1 MLVRFF
7 NNTRPITL
15 LVLFVALAIIASSSV
30 YISFHDV
37 DYQNIYVSTFFYE
50 SIGAVST
57 YILSVGFILSLGFLL
72 NFIAHD
78 NSITKDNSFALLFFV
93 ILVFSSRSSS
103 IINPVLISV
112 LFLNLGLK
120 NLLSLHE
127 HNNAS
132 QKLFNTGLLLGISS
146 VIYPFT
152 IFYAILVF
160 LGIVMYGADS
170 WRQWITPILGI
181 VLPYYILFSWFFWF
195 DSLDYFWDT
204 YFLNTLHFH
213 TASFQASPLASVVWG
228 IFALLIFLSL
238 INFFQN
244 RGSQRPDVRKG
255 YLMAYLSLIIG
266 VFITLVGTVKNGQEL
281 IILFLPMSII
291 WAKYIQHKKKDI
303 YKSIFIIITLLSSTL
318 SFFFG

>member
-15 LVLFVALAIIASSSV
+15 LVLFVTLIGIASSGV
-30 YISFHDV
+30 YTYFYDV
-37 DYQNIYVSTFFYE
+37 DYQNIYISTSFYDNL
-50 SIGAVST
+50 GVTST
-57 YILSVGFILSLGFLL
+57 YILSVGLILSLGLL
-72 NFIAHD
+72 INFIVHD

-93 ILVFSSRSSS
+93 ILVASSRYLS
-103 IINPVLISV
+103 IINPVIISV

-127 HNNAS
+127 HHNTS

-152 IFYAILVF
+152 ILYIVLIF
-160 LGIVMYGADS
+160 LGIVIYGADS

-181 VLPYYILFSWFFWF
+181 AIPYYILFSWYFWF
-195 DSLDYFWDT
+195 DSLEYFWDT
-204 YFLNTLHFH
+204 YFLNTLHFS
-213 TASFQASPLASVVWG
+213 TGSFYTSVVTSIVWG
-228 IFALLIFLSL
+228 VFALLTFFSMA
-238 INFFQN
+238 NFFQN

-266 VFITLVGTVKNGQEL
+266 VFITLVGTIKNGQEL

-291 WAKYIQHKKKDI
+291 WAKYIQHQKKDI
-303 YKSIFIIITLLSSTL
+303 YKSIFIIVTLLSSVS

>member
-15 LVLFVALAIIASSSV
+15 LVLFVTLVGIASLGV
-30 YISFHDV
+30 YIYIHDV
-37 DYQNIYVSTFFYE
+37 DYQNIYISTSFYNNL
-50 SIGAVST
+50 GVTST
-57 YILSVGFILSLGFLL
+57 YILSVGLILSLGLL
-72 NFIAHD
+72 INYIAHN

-93 ILVFSSRSSS
+93 ILVASSKNLS
-103 IINPVLISV
+103 IVNPVLVSV

-127 HNNAS
+127 HNNTS

-152 IFYAILVF
+152 ILYIILIF
-160 LGIVMYGADS
+160 LGIVIYGADN
-170 WRQWITPILGI
+170 WRQWIIPILGI
-181 VLPYYILFSWFFWF
+181 AIPYYILFSWYFWF
-195 DSLDYFWDT
+195 DGLDYFWNT
-204 YFLNTLHFH
+204 YFLNTLHFS
-213 TASFQASPLASVVWG
+213 AVSFYTSIVTSVVWG
-228 IFALLIFLSL
+228 VFALLTFFSMA
-238 INFFQN
+238 NFFQN

-266 VFITLVGTVKNGQEL
+266 ILIALVGTIKNGQEL
-281 IILFLPMSII
+281 IILLLPMSVI
-291 WAKYIQHKKKDI
+291 WAKYIQHQKKDF
-303 YKSIFIIITLLSSTL
+303 YKSIFIIIALLSSIS